1 MKVWFQAIVTAML
14 MLGVGYVG
22 YSWGVTVQKDLAEQT
37 LAQLRTAN
45 ASLREQLLQAH
56 REENLLADR
65 DAMIDAFDA
74 MDDKGGA
81 FEISE
86 EELKSMESDPSSR
99 DYKQVLRRFVKEKL
113 NKELDSFQTISR
125 TVNPRRLLVTTTDQ
139 TAIDIE
145 MKKWNNRG
153 GIWTVERFNDVSLK
167 GNATLGIPDDRYR
180 QMRVEDA
187 PEDVKAWAAQRMASP
202 DWKTEFL
209 RKEGKTYVLIKTS
222 ASETDSVELEDIH
235 FWAEEIFVTY
245 QTYDYGKS
253 KDRSLINDYLLIEVI
268 YDAKA
273 GVAFEKSLS
282 VVE

>member
-1 MKVWFQAIVTAML
+1 VRAWFQSIAAGLLV
-14 MLGVGYVG
+14 LGISYAGYA
-22 YSWGVTVQKDLAEQT
+22 WDEKVQADRSEET
-37 LAQLRTAN
+37 LPQLHKEK
-45 ASLREQLLQAH
+45 ASG
-56 REENLLADR
+56 ENPLADR
-65 DAMIDAFDA
+65 DAIIDAFNA

-99 DYKQVLRRFVKEKL
+99 NYKQVLRRFVKEKL